1 MRGRSI
7 HLDIHAFDHDRRDI
21 DIEIQ
26 RGQKGATPKRI
37 RYYSSLMDA
46 NFLVQREDFED
57 LPEQY
62 IFFITETDV
71 TGLHQLYIPVERRMG
86 KGWTSP
92 FKDAVHIAYVDASQA
107 DDSPLGRFMHD
118 FLCNRAEDM
127 YEPLLKEKVRYY
139 KETEKGVTIMSTYWE
154 ELLERDRKE
163 GEAKGKAEGKGEMIL
178 NMIEDHDPLAKIMRI
193 SKWPADQ
200 IRALAAKNGLVVE

>member
-1 MRGRSI
+1 
-7 HLDIHAFDHDRRDI
+7 
-21 DIEIQ
+21 
-26 RGQKGATPKRI
+26 
-37 RYYSSLMDA
+37 
-46 NFLVQREDFED
+46 
-57 LPEQY
+57 
-62 IFFITETDV
+62 
-71 TGLHQLYIPVERRMG
+71 MG

-193 SKWPADQ
+193 SKWSADQ